1 MIGLGAGILA
11 LALVVFFRRR
21 AAARKHRAPARKPS
35 AVQPRTAYTRARPW
49 PAAGAP
55 PAAGGDYRRPLEI
68 RPQDGAPMPD
78 RPLRD
83 RYDE

>member
-1 MIGLGAGILA
+1 MIGLVSGILA
-11 LALVVFFRRR
+11 LALVVFFGRR
-21 AAARKHRAPARKPS
+21 AAARKRRAPVRKA
-35 AVQPRTAYTRARPW
+35 AVLPRTAYTRARPW

-55 PAAGGDYRRPLEI
+55 PAVGGDYRRPLEI
-68 RPQDGAPMPD
+68 RPQNGAPMPD